1 MDRKCSLSIHAVTWG
16 FPSSASRT
24 LAWTNQPE
32 FSWVFKFVWGGG
44 VKENVFI
51 VFVHISHFLPKY
63 VDIKACMAYAHM
75 FLDWFS
81 LSSLTCNIHDS
92 RLNQRCRVFLLCF
105 CFWVFKGIICASS
118 SHFCTQ
124 MHSIFYIT
132 WYCNKLHL
140 QKRLWLLWMSSCATL
155 WNCRLLR
162 VRGGWQPLLLIW
174 QENFIQMCSF
184 TEKPSCSD
192 SACKSDQNVCEL
204 VHACVCTRE
213 GGDAWCVMIALM
225 VSGYLCRGMMS
236 NATHTCSLLS
246 FCSSTHTRA

>member
-1 MDRKCSLSIHAVTWG
+1 MTPD
-16 FPSSASRT
+16 
-24 LAWTNQPE
+24 
-32 FSWVFKFVWGGG
+32 
-44 VKENVFI
+44 
-51 VFVHISHFLPKY
+51 
-63 VDIKACMAYAHM
+63 
-75 FLDWFS
+75 
-81 LSSLTCNIHDS
+81 LTKD
-92 RLNQRCRVFLLCF
+92 VVCF
-105 CFWVFKGIICASS
+105 CFVFVWVFKGIICASS

-155 WNCRLLR
+155 WNGRLLSGGGR
-162 VRGGWQPLLLIW
+162 VTTFASNLARKFYS
-174 QENFIQMCSF
+174 NVFSSF

-192 SACKSDQNVCEL
+192 STCKSDQNVCER

-225 VSGYLCRGMMS
+225 VSGYLCRGMMMS

>member
-1 MDRKCSLSIHAVTWG
+1 M
-16 FPSSASRT
+16 
-24 LAWTNQPE
+24 
-32 FSWVFKFVWGGG
+32 
-44 VKENVFI
+44 
-51 VFVHISHFLPKY
+51 
-63 VDIKACMAYAHM
+63 
-75 FLDWFS
+75 FS
-81 LSSLTCNIHDS
+81 LCLFILAISYQSMLTLKPAWLTHTCSWIGFHS
-92 RLNQRCRVFLLCF
+92 PAWRVTFMTPDLTKDVVCF
-105 CFWVFKGIICASS
+105 CFVFVSEFSKGS
-118 SHFCTQ
+118 FVP
-124 MHSIFYIT
+124 
-132 WYCNKLHL
+132 
-140 QKRLWLLWMSSCATL
+140 
-155 WNCRLLR
+155 RLLIFVLKCILFFILHDTVINYIYR
-162 VRGGWQPLLLIW
+162 KDCDYCGCPHAPHFGTVDYCEWGGGGWQPLLLIW